1 MVLHRQ
7 FGIRFCTGLSQNS
20 SAPLATRSV
29 ETWFRLSARSLACQN
44 ESEIA
49 GDLLPPPLYETDSRH
64 SWKPTGSVAGTLDQ
78 NSVGRIRTPNRN
90 QGHQNKR
97 RYIIHGLFSTVGN
110 ERPICQGNRRSATGR
125 LRGSCGPQLKGS
137 SLDQPEGL
145 SIAAVPS
152 REDARD
158 ALISRG
164 GRNFMN
170 LPPSS
175 RIGTSSL
182 RRRSQLLSLRADID
196 VVPVRGNVDTRLR
209 KLSAGEYD
217 ALVMAAAGV
226 HRLGFEGQITEY
238 FSPSQICPAAG
249 QGALAVEIRAGNDEV
264 ARTVGP
270 LNDENTHQAVRAERA
285 ALGRLGGGCQTPI
298 AAYATIEGECI
309 AIVGVVADPN
319 GARIIRSSAR
329 GEKNNPEAIGI
340 QLAEDLLH
348 QGAKTILH
356 D

>member
-1 MVLHRQ
+1 MKLILGTRGSQLALWQAHWIKTRLEESGHQIEIKVIKTS
-7 FGIRFCTGLSQNS
+7 GDKLST
-20 SAPLATRSV
+20 A
-29 ETWFRLSARSLACQN
+29 SLAQ
-44 ESEIA
+44 SGMKGLFVKEIEEA
-49 GDLLPPPLYETDSRH
+49 LLE
-64 SWKPTGSVAGTLDQ
+64 GSVDLAVH
-78 NSVGRIRTPNRN
+78 S
-90 QGHQNKR
+90 
-97 RYIIHGLFSTVGN
+97 
-110 ERPICQGNRRSATGR
+110 
-125 LRGSCGPQLKGS
+125 LKDLP
-137 SLDQPEGL
+137 LDQPEGL

>member
-1 MVLHRQ
+1 MKLILGTRGSQLALWQAHWIKTRLEESGHQIEIKVIKTS
-7 FGIRFCTGLSQNS
+7 GDKLST
-20 SAPLATRSV
+20 A
-29 ETWFRLSARSLACQN
+29 SLAQ
-44 ESEIA
+44 SGMKGLFVKEIEEA
-49 GDLLPPPLYETDSRH
+49 LLE
-64 SWKPTGSVAGTLDQ
+64 GSVDLAVH
-78 NSVGRIRTPNRN
+78 S
-90 QGHQNKR
+90 
-97 RYIIHGLFSTVGN
+97 
-110 ERPICQGNRRSATGR
+110 
-125 LRGSCGPQLKGS
+125 LKDLP
-137 SLDQPEGL
+137 LDQPEGL

-209 KLSAGEYD
+209 KLRAGEYD

>member
-1 MVLHRQ
+1 MKLILGTRGSQLALWQAHWIKTRLEESGHQIEIKVIKTS
-7 FGIRFCTGLSQNS
+7 GDKLST
-20 SAPLATRSV
+20 A
-29 ETWFRLSARSLACQN
+29 SLAQ
-44 ESEIA
+44 SGMKGLFVKEIEEA
-49 GDLLPPPLYETDSRH
+49 LLE
-64 SWKPTGSVAGTLDQ
+64 GSVDLAVH
-78 NSVGRIRTPNRN
+78 S
-90 QGHQNKR
+90 
-97 RYIIHGLFSTVGN
+97 
-110 ERPICQGNRRSATGR
+110 
-125 LRGSCGPQLKGS
+125 LKDLP
-137 SLDQPEGL
+137 LDQPEGL

-170 LPPSS
+170 LPPGS

-209 KLSAGEYD
+209 KLRAGEYD

>member
-1 MVLHRQ
+1 MKLILGTRGSQLALWQAHWIK
-7 FGIRFCTGLSQNS
+7 IRLEESGHQIEIKVIKTSGDKLST
-20 SAPLATRSV
+20 A
-29 ETWFRLSARSLACQN
+29 SLAQ
-44 ESEIA
+44 SGMKGLFVKEIEEA
-49 GDLLPPPLYETDSRH
+49 LLE
-64 SWKPTGSVAGTLDQ
+64 GSVDLAVH
-78 NSVGRIRTPNRN
+78 S
-90 QGHQNKR
+90 
-97 RYIIHGLFSTVGN
+97 
-110 ERPICQGNRRSATGR
+110 
-125 LRGSCGPQLKGS
+125 LKDLP
-137 SLDQPEGL
+137 LDQPEGL

-170 LPPSS
+170 LPPGS

-209 KLSAGEYD
+209 KLRAGEYD

>member
-1 MVLHRQ
+1 MKLILGTRGSQLALWQAHWIKTRLEESGHQIEIKVIKTS
-7 FGIRFCTGLSQNS
+7 GDKLST
-20 SAPLATRSV
+20 A
-29 ETWFRLSARSLACQN
+29 SLAQ
-44 ESEIA
+44 SGMKGLFVKEIEEA
-49 GDLLPPPLYETDSRH
+49 LLE
-64 SWKPTGSVAGTLDQ
+64 GSVDLAVH
-78 NSVGRIRTPNRN
+78 S
-90 QGHQNKR
+90 
-97 RYIIHGLFSTVGN
+97 
-110 ERPICQGNRRSATGR
+110 
-125 LRGSCGPQLKGS
+125 LKDLP
-137 SLDQPEGL
+137 LDQPEGL

-170 LPPSS
+170 LPPGS

-209 KLSAGEYD
+209 KLRAGEYD

-238 FSPSQICPAAG
+238 LSPSQICPAAG

-285 ALGRLGGGCQTPI
+285 ALRRLGGGCQTPI

>member
-1 MVLHRQ
+1 MKLILGTRGSQLALWQAHWIKTRLEESGHQIEIKVIKTS
-7 FGIRFCTGLSQNS
+7 GDKLST
-20 SAPLATRSV
+20 A
-29 ETWFRLSARSLACQN
+29 SLAQ
-44 ESEIA
+44 SGMKGLFVKEIEEA
-49 GDLLPPPLYETDSRH
+49 LLE
-64 SWKPTGSVAGTLDQ
+64 GSVDLAVH
-78 NSVGRIRTPNRN
+78 S
-90 QGHQNKR
+90 
-97 RYIIHGLFSTVGN
+97 
-110 ERPICQGNRRSATGR
+110 
-125 LRGSCGPQLKGS
+125 LKDLP
-137 SLDQPEGL
+137 LDQPEGL

-209 KLSAGEYD
+209 KLRAGEYD

-238 FSPSQICPAAG
+238 LSPSQICPAAG

-309 AIVGVVADPN
+309 AIVGVVADLN

>member
-1 MVLHRQ
+1 MKLILGTRGSQLALWQAHWIK
-7 FGIRFCTGLSQNS
+7 IRLEESGHQIEIKVIKTSGDKLST
-20 SAPLATRSV
+20 A
-29 ETWFRLSARSLACQN
+29 SLAQ
-44 ESEIA
+44 SGMKGLFVKEIEEA
-49 GDLLPPPLYETDSRH
+49 LLE
-64 SWKPTGSVAGTLDQ
+64 GSVDLAVH
-78 NSVGRIRTPNRN
+78 S
-90 QGHQNKR
+90 
-97 RYIIHGLFSTVGN
+97 
-110 ERPICQGNRRSATGR
+110 
-125 LRGSCGPQLKGS
+125 LKDLP
-137 SLDQPEGL
+137 LDQPEGL

-170 LPPSS
+170 LPPGS

-238 FSPSQICPAAG
+238 LSPSQICPAAG